1 MDEKKNNL
9 IRVEILH
16 QSFLTM
22 EEVAKTVKCI
32 V

>member
-9 IRVEILH
+9 ILVEILH

>member
-1 MDEKKNNL
+1 MDEKKTNL
-9 IRVEILH
+9 IFVEIVH